1 MKIVNTKLFRGIFD
15 KLIEITAWKSQ
26 MKGNDS
32 ITVFANKAVF

>member
-1 MKIVNTKLFRGIFD
+1 MSRNID